1 MIVTPLLN
9 LRGLSAK
16 DATKMLL
23 DAVSQGEGVRL
34 EYKSSFQKEVIEA
47 LAAFANTQ
55 DGAILVGVSD
65 TGKMAG
71 VTVFNEVAKRA
82 TINTDGGVNGGVS
95 GGVNGGVNGLLSY
108 IQSHPGQRSI
118 EMVGALNIPLR
129 TIVRWLKQLKET
141 EKIEFRGATRTGGY
155 YCLDADQ

>member
-23 DAVSQGEGVRL
+23 DAVSQGEGARL
-34 EYKSSFQKEVIEA
+34 EFKSSFQKEVIEA

-55 DGAILVGVSD
+55 GGAILVGVSD

-71 VTVFNEVAKRA
+71 VTVFNEVAKSA
-82 TINTDGGVNGGVS
+82 TINTD
-95 GGVNGGVNGLLSY
+95 GGVNGLLSY

-129 TIVRWLKQLKET
+129 TIERWLKQLKET
-141 EKIEFRGATRTGGY
+141 DKIEFRGATRTGGY